1 MDAVTFSTAICVVGI
16 NSEMSATPG
25 LSTTEPW
32 NKVSGV
38 SPPWMDRRRR
48 QHRACER
55 GFGQPVS
62 NKFYHRGWEL
72 SPANREGSHRRFTSE
87 AAEARNRGDDGQG
100 LGSGNARVTRAIHLA
115 IRKVAT
121 LATPTTLPPVPH
133 ATPHKASKTCVHQ
146 SSVEPGPESQMASV
160 HSALQQGAN
169 GIHVAHLNENGNGL
183 R

>member
-1 MDAVTFSTAICVVGI
+1 MLTIGALSLDAVTFSTAICVVGI

-62 NKFYHRGWEL
+62 DKFYHRRLEL
-72 SPANREGSHRRFTSE
+72 APANREGSHRRFTSE
-87 AAEARNRGDDGQG
+87 AAEARNRRDDGQG
-100 LGSGNARVTRAIHLA
+100 LGSGNARETRTIPLA
-115 IRKVAT
+115 SGISAT
-121 LATPTTLPPVPH
+121 QAARTALPPMPAVVNAH
-133 ATPHKASKTCVHQ
+133 A
-146 SSVEPGPESQMASV
+146 
-160 HSALQQGAN
+160 
-169 GIHVAHLNENGNGL
+169 LNA
-183 R
+183 

>member
-1 MDAVTFSTAICVVGI
+1 
-16 NSEMSATPG
+16 MSATPG

-38 SPPWMDRRRR
+38 SPPWMDRRHR

-62 NKFYHRGWEL
+62 DKFYHRSWEL

-87 AAEARNRGDDGQG
+87 GAEARNRGDDGQG

-115 IRKVAT
+115 IGKVAT
-121 LATPTTLPPVPH
+121 LATPTTVPPVPH
-133 ATPHKASKTCVHQ
+133 ATPHRALKTCIHQ
-146 SSVEPGPESQMASV
+146 ISVERRPESQTASV
-160 HSALQQGAN
+160 HSAPRQGAN
-169 GIHVAHLNENGNGL
+169 GIHAAHLNKNGNGL